1 MELVVGAVELR
12 LQTNRKLLSCHSACA
27 IDNAVGYLPPDWGRG
42 VGQSGQ
48 WSRSWR
54 KTLKRIYDW
63 DAKFGHRNYT
73 AADLRALKGVRKL
86 TQTTA
91 NTEEEA
97 AAAAEAGIDLVMGN
111 AVNAEAVRRG
121 APSHFYTAAIPMPD
135 HPTEKDVLEAAFLA
149 MKRGADSVYTARGP
163 HIVEILAREQI
174 PVMCHL
180 GLVPRRS
187 TWNGGLRAIGKTADE
202 AMELW
207 QAFRRMEDAG
217 AFSVEAEVICDRVMT
232 EISKRT
238 TLITSSLGSGSGA
251 DIIYLFQ
258 NDICGEQPDSPRHA
272 RAFGNIHAL
281 QEQIRAERR
290 AALAAFHAAA
300 NSGTYPSTRETAQIS
315 DDEFEVF
322 ADRIG

>member
-1 MELVVGAVELR
+1 M
-12 LQTNRKLLSCHSACA
+12 
-27 IDNAVGYLPPDWGRG
+27 
-42 VGQSGQ
+42 
-48 WSRSWR
+48 
-54 KTLKRIYDW
+54 KRIYDW
-63 DAKFGHRNYT
+63 DAKFSLRNYT

-91 NTEEEA
+91 NSEEEA

-111 AVNAEAVRRG
+111 AVHAEAVRRG
-121 APSHFYTAAIPMPD
+121 APNHFYTAAIPMPD
-135 HPTEKDVLEAAFLA
+135 HPTESDVLNAAFLA

-163 HIVEILAREQI
+163 HIVEMLAKEQI

-202 AMELW
+202 AIALW
-207 QAFRRMEDAG
+207 QAFRDMENAG

-238 TLITSSLGSGSGA
+238 KLITSSLGSGSGG

-281 QEQIRAERR
+281 QEQIRHERR
-290 AALAAFHAAA
+290 KALAAFHTAATA
-300 NSGTYPSTRETAQIS
+300 GAYPDISETAQI
-315 DDEFEVF
+315 DDREFEKF
-322 ADRIG
+322 TELLA

>member
-1 MELVVGAVELR
+1 M
-12 LQTNRKLLSCHSACA
+12 
-27 IDNAVGYLPPDWGRG
+27 
-42 VGQSGQ
+42 
-48 WSRSWR
+48 
-54 KTLKRIYDW
+54 KRVYDW
-63 DAKFGHRNYT
+63 DAKFSLRNYT
-73 AADLRALKGVRKL
+73 AADLQALKGIRKL

-91 NTEEEA
+91 NSEEEA
-97 AAAAEAGIDLVMGN
+97 AAAADAGIDLVMGN

-121 APSHFYTAAIPMPD
+121 APNHYYTAAIPMSD

-149 MKRGADSVYTARGP
+149 MKHGADSVYTARGP
-163 HIVEILAREQI
+163 HIVEMLAHEQI

-202 AMELW
+202 AMALW
-207 QAFRRMEDAG
+207 QSFRDMENAG

-258 NDICGEQPDSPRHA
+258 NDICGEQPKSPRHA
-272 RAFGNIHAL
+272 RAFGNLHTL
-281 QEQIRAERR
+281 QEQIRAQRR
-290 AALAAFHAAA
+290 EALAAFHQAA
-300 NSGTYPSTRETAQIS
+300 NSGDYPANAETAGIA
-315 DDEFEVF
+315 DDEFEKF
-322 ADRIG
+322 SAMLGKTDGT

>member
-1 MELVVGAVELR
+1 M
-12 LQTNRKLLSCHSACA
+12 
-27 IDNAVGYLPPDWGRG
+27 
-42 VGQSGQ
+42 
-48 WSRSWR
+48 
-54 KTLKRIYDW
+54 KRIYDW
-63 DAKFGHRNYT
+63 DARFSLRNYT
-73 AADLRALKGVRKL
+73 AADLQALKGVRKL

-97 AAAAEAGIDLVMGN
+97 AAAADAGIDLVMGN

-121 APSHFYTAAIPMPD
+121 APNHFYTAAIPMPD
-135 HPTEKDVLEAAFLA
+135 HPTDRDVLEVAFLA

-163 HIVEILAREQI
+163 HIVEMLAREQI

-202 AMELW
+202 ALELW
-207 QAFRRMEDAG
+207 KSFRRMEDAG

-232 EISKRT
+232 EISKKT
-238 TLITSSLGSGSGA
+238 TLITSSLGSGSGG

-272 RAFGNIHAL
+272 RAFGNLHAL
-281 QEQIRAERR
+281 LEQIRSERR
-290 AALAAFHAAA
+290 AALTAFRQAA
-300 NSGTYPSTRETAQIS
+300 NSGAYPADGETAQIA
-315 DDEFEVF
+315 DDEFERF
-322 ADRIG
+322 SELLAQED